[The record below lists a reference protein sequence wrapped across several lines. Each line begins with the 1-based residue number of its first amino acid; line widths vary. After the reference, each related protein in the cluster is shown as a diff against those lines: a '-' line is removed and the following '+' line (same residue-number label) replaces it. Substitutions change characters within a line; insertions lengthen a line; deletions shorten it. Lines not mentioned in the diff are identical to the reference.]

1 MRGASGGLGIRMK
14 ALLLA
19 EIPHLH
25 KVGAW
30 IIRNRLWGHVRTVLT
45 YIYIYI
51 YIYIHTYRYIYIY
64 IYREREI
71 DR

>member
-1 MRGASGGLGIRMK
+1 MFNILVKTSGLLGDRELHDAGAVARD
-14 ALLLA
+14 LLA
-19 EIPHLH
+19 VDLAH
-25 KVGAW
+25 A
-30 IIRNRLWGHVRTVLT
+30 R

-51 YIYIHTYRYIYIY
+51 YIYIHTYIY